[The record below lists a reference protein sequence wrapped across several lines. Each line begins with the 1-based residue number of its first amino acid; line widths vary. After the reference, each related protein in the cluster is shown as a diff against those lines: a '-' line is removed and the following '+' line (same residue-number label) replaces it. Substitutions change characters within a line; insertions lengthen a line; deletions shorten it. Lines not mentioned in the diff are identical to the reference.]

1 MLECDQKFLHPFTK
15 TSNTW
20 VFKKLNDYLISVN
33 LIKFQKMQCVVCH
46 NVQQEQDGNNST
58 CTWKGLFVYDKEHG
72 TIAMNWHVF

>member
-46 NVQQEQDGNNST
+46 NLQQEKDGNNST

-72 TIAMNWHVF
+72 TIAMNWHAF